1 MNSNLKETIYLYSF
15 LAIMAILSS
24 SMTSLLLESFIG
36 TANAA
41 TMQVCFTPGEDCQGL
56 IASQIDKAKS
66 KIYVQAYHLTNKA
79 IITALKQAQY
89 KGVTILLIVDKQ
101 AKKEAINLLDEGFNV
116 MIDRK
121 PRIAHNKVMIID
133 DKTVITGSFN
143 FTAAAQKSNAE
154 NVIIIE
160 DSKIAGLYEDN
171 FFKRER
177 LSSGVN

>member
-1 MNSNLKETIYLYSF
+1 MKKI
-15 LAIMAILSS
+15 ILSI
-24 SMTSLLLESFIG
+24 LLILCLC

-41 TMQVCFTPGEDCQGL
+41 TMQVCFTPGQDCQGM
-56 IASQIDKAKS
+56 IAEQIDKAKS

-79 IITALKQAQY
+79 IIASLKQAQD
-89 KGVTILLIVDKQ
+89 KGVIILLVLDKQ
-101 AKKEAINLLDEGFNV
+101 AKKEALSLLDEGFNV